1 MKIELYEF
9 EGITLEETIEKAE
22 YNLKL
27 NKKDFQIKSDESKEG
42 LFKGKKVKITV
53 LTNKQIIE
61 FVKKYL
67 KEITSKMNIS
77 IKIEVRQKDNM
88 IQFMMFTDSSPILIG
103 KKGKTLD
110 SIQILVRQAIYNET
124 NFLVNN
130 IVVDAEYYKVR
141 QKKKLEKLA
150 NELADEVIATNVEI
164 KLDDMSAYERK
175 IIHNILMDREEIYT
189 ESEGEDPH
197 RHIVIKPNK

>member
-164 KLDDMSAYERK
+164 KLDDMSAY
-175 IIHNILMDREEIYT
+175 N
-189 ESEGEDPH
+189 SS
-197 RHIVIKPNK
+197 